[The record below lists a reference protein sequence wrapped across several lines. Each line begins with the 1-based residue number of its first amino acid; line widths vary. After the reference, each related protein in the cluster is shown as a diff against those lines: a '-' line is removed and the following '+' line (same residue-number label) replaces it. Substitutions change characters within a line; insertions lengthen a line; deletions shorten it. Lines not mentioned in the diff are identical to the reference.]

1 MVKMVIANFN
11 AFTVY
16 RSKREAVP
24 IFSYKKAP
32 TDAHVTFLYFK
43 QTLQLVDDP
52 INIKDILTGET
63 LGSANRHFNFV
74 YQGAAIELEF

>member
-1 MVKMVIANFN
+1 MVKMVIKNFN

-43 QTLQLVDDP
+43 QTL
-52 INIKDILTGET
+52 
-63 LGSANRHFNFV
+63 
-74 YQGAAIELEF
+74 